1 MSVLPYTIIGVLF
14 GVLLR
19 GEPVS
24 LPALIGFVALLG
36 VVVNDSLVL
45 MDFINNRV
53 KSMNKVVAVFMAA
66 KHRFRPIV
74 LTTVTTFGGLALL
87 MTKTRGESAF
97 LAPMAI
103 ALGFGLVF
111 ATLITLFL
119 VPSLYLI
126 LDDIKKY
133 ASEKIKEYKEN
144 RKLAVSN

>member
-1 MSVLPYTIIGVLF
+1 
-14 GVLLR
+14 
-19 GEPVS
+19 
-24 LPALIGFVALLG
+24 
-36 VVVNDSLVL
+36 
-45 MDFINNRV
+45 
-53 KSMNKVVAVFMAA
+53 MNKVVAVFMAA

-74 LTTVTTFGGLALL
+74 LTTITTFGGLALL

-119 VPSLYLI
+119 IPALYLI

-133 ASEKIKEYKEN
+133 VGIKIEDYKDK
-144 RKLAVSN
+144 RKLEIPTS